1 MAGKYIEFLN
11 PGYST
16 LFTRDLQYDL
26 NTSFTTS
33 ESGNVFD
40 PDNANP
46 LVEGE
51 WLSFTAAGKVQRF
64 GAGTQQAGDN
74 VANVPCALH
83 FSERGR
89 YDAQITRKAHIVTG
103 PNGFDFKTKLC
114 VVDASAAA
122 GTRLFVA
129 DVEDASGNFKK
140 GLMDA
145 TSLEN
150 SSAHSAFAVAT
161 SAGTVENAN
170 YYWSPGYIQR
180 RIGTGE
186 IVVHFDPQLILCIA
200 S

>member
-16 LFTRDLQYDL
+16 LFTRDLQYSL
-26 NTSFTTS
+26 NTTFTTA
-33 ESGNVFD
+33 EAGNVFD

-51 WLSFTAAGKVQRF
+51 WLSFTADGKVQRF
-64 GAGTQQAGDN
+64 GSGTQAAGDN

-89 YDAQITRKAHIVTG
+89 YDAQITRKAHLVTG

-114 VVDASAAA
+114 VVDSTAAA

-140 GLMDA
+140 GLVDA
-145 TSLEN
+145 ANVTDPSTFTVG
-150 SSAHSAFAVAT
+150 ATGGAT
-161 SAGTVENAN
+161 SA

-186 IVVHFDPQLILCIA
+186 IVVHFDPQMILVTTA
-200 S
+200 